1 MDFDIPLDKRFEII
15 ESKIDEII
23 GFLDDRLGHME
34 IEFEIKSLYEE
45 YESLYWKQKINEDT
59 NNDSIK

>member
-59 NNDSIK
+59 NNDSTK